1 MIDPN
6 ILPPMIILRPGVQP
20 ASGGG
25 LLKTEPVDFQVE
37 EIPAYAP
44 EGAGDFHYLWVEK
57 EDVAG
62 PKLAKEIARRLGIDN
77 GVVGIAGMKDRRAV
91 TRQWV
96 SVPVVEGL
104 DLAAID
110 GPVGDAGRITV
121 LDASRHTNKL
131 RTGHLKG
138 NRFTIRL
145 RDRDANTDTA
155 TAERLAHFEH
165 VGFANAFGP
174 QRFGNGNSLRVGLD
188 ALSGRRVR
196 DRRQLRLGVSAIQS
210 WIFNTWLADRMSAN
224 LINVALEGDLL
235 RKRES
240 GGVFWCDE
248 PAVDTARIQSGELV
262 LTGPISGLKA
272 RRARGEAAALEE
284 QALDAAGL
292 ELESFRAVKR
302 LAPGTR
308 RDALTFPSDCAVT
321 REDDGLV
328 LRFTL
333 PSGCY
338 ATVLLELICGPLKAW
353 SYAENTA

>member
-1 MIDPN
+1 MI
-6 ILPPMIILRPGVQP
+6 LLRPGVEP
-20 ASGGG
+20 ATGGG
-25 LLKTEPVDFQVE
+25 LLKSEPIDFQVE
-37 EIPAYAP
+37 EIPAYEP
-44 EGAGDFHYLWVEK
+44 DGSGDFHYLWVEK

-62 PKLAKEIARRLGIDN
+62 PKLAKEIARRLGLDN
-77 GVVGIAGMKDRRAV
+77 GAVGIAGMKDRRAV

-96 SVPVVEGL
+96 SVPAEDGL
-104 DLAAID
+104 DLSAID
-110 GPVGDAGRITV
+110 GPVGDAGRISV
-121 LDASRHTNKL
+121 LEATRHTNKL

-145 RDRDANTDTA
+145 RDRDAAKDSV
-155 TAERLAHFEH
+155 TAERLAHLEQ
-165 VGFANAFGP
+165 VGFANSFGP
-174 QRFGNGNSLRVGLD
+174 QRFGNGSSLRVGLD
-188 ALSGRRVR
+188 ALKGRRIR

-210 WIFNTWLADRMSAN
+210 WIFNTWLADRIAADLVS
-224 LINVALEGDLL
+224 VALEGDLL

-240 GGVFWCDE
+240 GGVFWCED
-248 PAVDTARIQSGELV
+248 PSVDTARIEAGELV

-284 QALDAAGL
+284 KALQAAGI
-292 ELESFRAVKR
+292 ELEAFRAVKR

-308 RDALTFPSDCAVT
+308 RNALAFPTDCDVT

-338 ATVLLELICGPLKAW
+338 ATVLLELICGPLEAW
-353 SYAENTA
+353 RYVKNTA